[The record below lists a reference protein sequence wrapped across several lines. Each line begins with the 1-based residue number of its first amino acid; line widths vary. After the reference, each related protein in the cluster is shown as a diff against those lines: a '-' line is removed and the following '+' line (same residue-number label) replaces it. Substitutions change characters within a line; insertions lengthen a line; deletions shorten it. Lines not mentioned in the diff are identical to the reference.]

1 MIISPSFTDTPLN
14 LPSDTCVYDVPHG
27 PSRGKQ
33 RTFHWRFNSDHE
45 VVICNGKFR
54 SLLNLQWKVLWR

>member
-1 MIISPSFTDTPLN
+1 MIIISPSLTDTPLN
-14 LPSDTCVYDVPHG
+14 LPADTFIYDVPHG

-33 RTFHWRFNSDHE
+33 RTFYWRFNSDNE

-54 SLLNLQWKVLWR
+54 